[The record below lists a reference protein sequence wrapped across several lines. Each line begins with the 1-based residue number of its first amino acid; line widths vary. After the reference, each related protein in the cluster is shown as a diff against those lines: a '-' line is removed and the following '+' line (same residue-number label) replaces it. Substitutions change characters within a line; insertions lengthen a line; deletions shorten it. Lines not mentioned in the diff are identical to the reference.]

1 MMKTSNKIFL
11 AAALLIFVY
20 LVGFDFTLKAE
31 YEKGT
36 YKSRFYGMQQIKL
49 QNFNNID
56 HKAANMVGLRI
67 EQGSTY
73 GVWVHNY
80 FKDEVTI
87 SQSGQTLTINYTGK
101 DVRQWYKTGI
111 IITCPVISEVTAAPF
126 IMPKNFEEE
135 DEFFMQGR
143 VEIAGFKQTLPLS
156 IRSDR
161 SIDVKMVKN
170 DLAEFNAT
178 LGNTNADKAQLSVE
192 HSNHIQVAHINL
204 KGKAK
209 LNLINPI
216 IIKPNYQF
224 EDSTEVTLSGSAL
237 KLLKP

>member
-1 MMKTSNKIFL
+1 MKTSNKIFL

-49 QNFNNID
+49 QNFNIIN
-56 HKAANMVGLRI
+56 HNAGNMLGLRI
-67 EQGSTY
+67 EQGNTY
-73 GVWVHNY
+73 GVWLNDY
-80 FKDEVTI
+80 FKDRITL
-87 SQSGQTLTINYTGK
+87 SQSGQTLTISYTGK

-111 IITCPVISEVTAAPF
+111 IVTCPVISKVTAAPF

-135 DEFFMQGR
+135 DEFSMQGR

-156 IRSDR
+156 VRSDR
-161 SIDVKMVKN
+161 SIDLKMVKN

-192 HSNHIQVAHINL
+192 HSNHIQAANINL

-209 LNLINPI
+209 LNLINPVI
-216 IIKPNYQF
+216 VKPNYQF
-224 EDSTEVTLSGSAL
+224 EDSTVVTLSGNAL
-237 KLLKP
+237 KLVKP